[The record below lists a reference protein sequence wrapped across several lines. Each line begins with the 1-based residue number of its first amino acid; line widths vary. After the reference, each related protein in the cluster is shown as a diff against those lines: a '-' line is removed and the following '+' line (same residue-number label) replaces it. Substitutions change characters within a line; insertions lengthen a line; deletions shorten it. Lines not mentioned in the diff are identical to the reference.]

1 VRAQYMQFRKSSS
14 AGVSISSAPSVP
26 AIAKGTKRV
35 LIASTAMLAFISFW
49 RAAAVVLNDMGSS
62 AFYAG
67 AIAEGFIGKTAPW
80 FVLAIMLLSYAVRA
94 IYIESS
100 SMFVRGGVYRVVKEA
115 MGGTLAKFSV
125 SALMFDYILTGPIS
139 GVSAGLYL
147 VGLLNELLHYV
158 HMNFI
163 IPMNGGA
170 AFIAVLITIYFWWEN
185 IKGIPESSE
194 KALRIMYVTT
204 VMVVLM
210 LIWCGYTLWIRGA
223 HLPVWPHLANLTY
236 STGAHG
242 GALGWLHKSQLP
254 YTIGLIGILIGLGHS
269 VLAMSG
275 EETMAQVY
283 REIEHPKL
291 RNLEKAGFVIFLY
304 SLIFTAGVAFF
315 SVMIVPDSIRSTF
328 FDNPIGGL
336 AMYLAGPIQLRLIF
350 RAFVVVV
357 GVLMLAGAVNTA
369 IVGSNGVLNRVSE
382 DGILPQWFRRPHP
395 RFGTSYRIL
404 NLVVAL
410 QIFTIIVSR
419 GDIFV
424 LGEAYAFGVMW
435 SFAMKGLAVLVL
447 RYKQPGQREF
457 RVPLN
462 FHLGKTEIPVG
473 LGLVT
478 LALIALC
485 TINLFTKEV
494 ATISGV
500 AFTITFFAVFE
511 ISEKITAKRSRAHP
525 ELDQFNL
532 EAGDDLTPESLGVRP
547 GNVLVMV
554 RNYNTLYN
562 LGAVL
567 DRVDPHKQDV
577 VVLHMRFLG
586 NAGGG
591 EYSLEPEQLF
601 SSEEQTL
608 FTRALNLA
616 EKKGKTIHLA
626 VAGATEKWEA
636 ILRSAQSLQSS
647 VVVLGA
653 SPNRPVTEEARI
665 AGLAWERLHDPKPQ
679 LTLEVYFP
687 GGQEHIFYLGPH
699 APRLTAKE
707 IDLLHGIWLELSSEV
722 APEELHHHDVVHLGL
737 ERLQRAVNSGEREEI
752 VNELREHL
760 RRIRDRHAVHA

>member
-1 VRAQYMQFRKSSS
+1 MQNHRAKQSTPNVKATGAQ
-14 AGVSISSAPSVP
+14 
-26 AIAKGTKRV
+26 RV
-35 LIASTAMLAFISFW
+35 LVATTAMLVFISFW

-67 AIAEGFIGKTAPW
+67 AIAEHFVGKTAPW
-80 FVLAIMLLSYAVRA
+80 FILAIMLLSYAVRA
-94 IYIESS
+94 VYIESC

-147 VGLLNELLHYV
+147 AGLLNELLHYGHSSFV
-158 HMNFI
+158 LNV
-163 IPMNGGA
+163 NWTA
-170 AFIAVLITIYFWWEN
+170 ALFAAVVTVYFWWQN

-204 VMVVLM
+204 VMVVM
-210 LIWCGYTLWIRGA
+210 MIAWCAYTLWVRGA
-223 HLPVWPHLANLTY
+223 HLPPWPHLSNLVY
-236 STGAHG
+236 SND
-242 GALGWLHKSQLP
+242 ALGWLRHTSLP
-254 YTIGLIGILIGLGHS
+254 YTVGLIGVLVGLGHS

-315 SVMIVPDSIRSTF
+315 AVMIIPDSVRNNF

-336 AMYLAGPIQLRLIF
+336 AMYLVGPLSLRLVF

-382 DGILPQWFRRPHP
+382 DGILPHWFRHPHG
-395 RFGTSYRIL
+395 RFGTSHRLL
-404 NLVVAL
+404 NLVVGL
-410 QIFTIIVSR
+410 QLLTILLSR
-419 GDIFV
+419 GNIFV

-447 RYKQPGQREF
+447 RYKRPGEREF

-462 FHLGKTEIPVG
+462 LKVRNIEIPLG
-473 LGLVT
+473 LGLIT
-478 LALIALC
+478 IALFALC
-485 TINLFTKEV
+485 VINLFTKQV
-494 ATISGV
+494 ATLSGV
-500 AFTITFFAVFE
+500 AFTIIFFAVFTA
-511 ISEKITAKRSRAHP
+511 SEKMTRKHTTAHS

-532 EAGDDLTPESLGVRP
+532 EPGEDLTPEALGVRP
-547 GNVLVMV
+547 GNILVMV

-567 DRVDPHKQDV
+567 DRVDTHKHDV
-577 VVLHMRFLG
+577 VVLHLRFLTR
-586 NAGGG
+586 AGSG
-591 EYSLEPEQLF
+591 EYELEAEQLF
-601 SSEEQTL
+601 SVEEQQL
-608 FTRALNLA
+608 FTRALELA

-626 VAGATEKWEA
+626 VAAATEKWDA
-636 ILRSAQSLQSS
+636 ILRAAQSLRSS
-647 VVVLGA
+647 AVVLGP
-653 SPNRPVTEEARI
+653 SPTRPVTEEARI
-665 AGLAWERLHDPKPQ
+665 AGLAWEHLSDPKPQ
-679 LTLEVYFP
+679 LTLQIYFP
-687 GGQEHIFYLGPH
+687 GGQEHVFYLGPH
-699 APRLTAKE
+699 APHLTPSE
-707 IDLLHGIWLELSSEV
+707 VDLLHSIWLELSSDV
-722 APEELHHHDVVHLGL
+722 APEEIHHHDVVHFAL
-737 ERLQRAVNSGEREEI
+737 EELRHELSNTEREE
-752 VNELREHL
+752 VL
-760 RRIRDRHAVHA
+760 RRLRQHLEEIKGRRVTHL